1 MLTYDKTPSIYG
13 SAPPSNTMSP
23 AIPTTNGVRPPP
35 HHRHIWI
42 ITGPA
47 GCGKSTVAKY
57 LAGQLQLPYIEGDE
71 VGFVCAYQSYAPH
84 SLTHPPQFHPKTNID
99 KMAAGI
105 PLTDADRWDWLIQL
119 REEAVKHLNVGAT
132 GVVVTCSAL
141 KKKYRDVIR
150 VASYNN
156 SNVVVHF
163 VYLKAPKELLL
174 ERVRQRSGHYM
185 KDSMVHSQFESLEEP
200 NEEELSRDVLSVDVS
215 GSMNEVQMSSLKV
228 VTEVLKQD
236 VLSSP

>member
-71 VGFVCAYQSYAPH
+71 
-84 SLTHPPQFHPKTNID
+84 FHPKTNID